1 MEQQDDLFDFLAELD
16 KPIIDDD
23 IINRRAIN
31 RLLKII
37 ENPYSKDSD
46 ANNAAKLLLT
56 YTKALTEKIEV
67 SSQAM
72 PVKVEIIGKSTNRNT

>member
-1 MEQQDDLFDFLAELD
+1 MEQDNLFDFLAELD

>member
-1 MEQQDDLFDFLAELD
+1 MEQDNLFDFLAELD
-16 KPIIDDD
+16 KPIVDDD

-67 SSQAM
+67 SSQTM
-72 PVKVEIIGKSTNRNT
+72 PLKVEIIGKSTNRNT

>member
-1 MEQQDDLFDFLAELD
+1 MEQDSLFDFLAELD
-16 KPIIDDD
+16 KPIVDDD
-23 IINRRAIN
+23 AINRRAIN

-56 YTKALTEKIEV
+56 YTKALTEKIEI
-67 SSQAM
+67 SSQQTM

>member
-1 MEQQDDLFDFLAELD
+1 MEQDSLFDFLAELD
-16 KPIIDDD
+16 KPIVDDD

-67 SSQAM
+67 SSQQAM
-72 PVKVEIIGKSTNRNT
+72 PVKVEIIGKSANRNP

>member
-16 KPIIDDD
+16 KPIVDDD

>member
-1 MEQQDDLFDFLAELD
+1 MEQDNLFDFLAELD
-16 KPIIDDD
+16 KPIVDDD
-23 IINRRAIN
+23 AINRRAIN

-72 PVKVEIIGKSTNRNT
+72 PVKVEIIGKSTNRNS